1 MVASAQHL
9 ADHFEEV
16 PLFLIAFSRGDS
28 SGGSIYPAV
37 WSAQLAARAEGVG
50 SALTSVLGIFHGP
63 EAMEI
68 LGVPAGHGWTMACCV
83 SFGYPTGRWGVAVR
97 RPAREVAYRNTWGAD
112 LDLEI
117 PGPLWPREGG

>member
-1 MVASAQHL
+1 
-9 ADHFEEV
+9 
-16 PLFLIAFSRGDS
+16 
-28 SGGSIYPAV
+28 
-37 WSAQLAARAEGVG
+37 
-50 SALTSVLGIFHGP
+50 VLGIFHGP
-63 EAMEI
+63 EAMDI

-83 SFGYPTGRWGVAVR
+83 SFGYPTGRWGVAAR